1 MKLFLCTN
9 VRFGAD
15 CTDNLSVPLARE
27 WARGRN
33 NKFEELPGLAYR
45 SGAGYLVLE
54 GALFGAKHEPESLIS
69 TLFDEV
75 RRTDKLETAAC
86 LDEQEYQRIVS
97 RSDVPANF
105 HPLCFAKNDVWTDGN
120 LEIAVNPDGVSIR
133 PKTGSS
139 AFEIRREG
147 ESFFAG
153 EQRLPDF
160 EPVGFEDAKNGPFGY
175 SLIDLEE
182 NGNRMS
188 AVEGTV
194 YFYEKATVKFS
205 PEDSKIEMM
214 RKIDNAV
221 AGMDSSTIVR
231 LFLTGETPFGI
242 AADRA
247 ALKEHLL
254 KKVFYGEVYDNT
266 SMHVDKKAL
275 EHDISLQSEFVR
287 LALEDHSLSE
297 AERSR
302 LISCGWNAL
311 SGRGVPKE

>member
-27 WARGRN
+27 WAHGRN

-54 GALFGAKHEPESLIS
+54 GSLFGAKHVPESLIS

-75 RRTDKLETAAC
+75 RRTDRLETAAC
-86 LDEQEYQRIVS
+86 LDEKEYQRILA

-105 HPLCFAKNDVWTDGN
+105 HPLCFENSDVWSDGN
-120 LEIAVNPDGVSIR
+120 LEIAVRPDGVSI
-133 PKTGSS
+133 KLKAGSS
-139 AFEIRREG
+139 ELEIHREG

-160 EPVGFEDAKNGPFGY
+160 EPVGFEDAQRGPFGY
-175 SLIDLEE
+175 SLIDMDE
-182 NGNRMS
+182 NGSRLS
-188 AVEGTV
+188 SVEGTV
-194 YFYEKATVKFS
+194 YFYEKAEAKIS
-205 PEDSKIEMM
+205 PEDTKADMM

-221 AGMDSSTIVR
+221 SRMDSRTIVR
-231 LFLTGETPFGI
+231 LFLTGETPFGK
-242 AADRA
+242 AADRVEV
-247 ALKEHLL
+247 KEHLQN
-254 KKVFYGEVYDNT
+254 KVFYAEVYDNT
-266 SMHVDKKAL
+266 SMHVDTKAL

-287 LALEDHSLSE
+287 VAMQDYSLSE

-311 SGRGVPKE
+311 NGREVPKE